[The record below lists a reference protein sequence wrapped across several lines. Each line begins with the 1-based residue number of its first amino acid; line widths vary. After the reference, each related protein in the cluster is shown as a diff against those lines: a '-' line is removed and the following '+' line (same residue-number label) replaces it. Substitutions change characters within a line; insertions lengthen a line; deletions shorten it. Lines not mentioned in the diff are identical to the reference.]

1 LAVYL
6 AAIAAGGALA
16 LLASCKSEPAEK
28 PAATVEEVAALDLE
42 SLRSA
47 EEAAW
52 WSWQETRAQLAW
64 GEQEEGN
71 SSEARQLF
79 ESVIGEL
86 PEGTGEESPEFVAA
100 LEDGLGRAC
109 QGLGEMEDAKLHLM
123 RALEMRESLKN
134 ERELVAQ
141 SRGHLGILA
150 LVQGDYAEA
159 REWVEGAMDAVGDEA
174 SGTRVF
180 CLGLMGRYQM
190 TVRNYGAARRAY
202 DEAINMAREIY
213 GENEAT
219 EDLAFD
225 RLVVIL
231 RSEGHEAALKA
242 MENLDF
248 DQEVE
253 GTRLAARLNLR
264 AELWRDA
271 GDLPKAEEDLREGI
285 AVLQETLGNENE
297 ALAVYW
303 ANLGAILSAQK
314 KWEKAKEC
322 FERVEKISEHSGD
335 WHQTRVEALW
345 GKIWCLVRVGDEVGA
360 RKLLEDG
367 MTRAEELMVRA
378 TSNAG
383 EGAKLNFRARIDPF
397 SILVELKE
405 WEWLGELLV
414 KHKGRLLDGGREREI
429 SWRKILNGLDE
440 QEVLVDALRYRNE
453 LGEWSYG
460 ALVYSQELTGP
471 HWVQLGS
478 EKRLERLILLQ
489 KALSDLAREKA
500 GMAAEPLLRDLY
512 DDFWQPLSLLLPKQT
527 RRVTLSPDGGLGLIP
542 WAVLRSKEGRFL
554 CEEMESLGLVSNA
567 RKVLEESGNLREVE
581 RVSFG
586 LSDFSS
592 HRKKE
597 QDEWWG
603 EVADLPGVNLELEK
617 GGGQI
622 FRDRDATEA
631 KLAGLS
637 KVPGVLHLATHGV
650 FEGRAGLGGEGL
662 DLEQEWQRGAILLE
676 PGQGEDG
683 VLRIFEIEKL
693 NLAGCE
699 LVTVS
704 SCQSGLGGMV
714 SGVGVIGVSRA
725 FLKAGAKRVLITL
738 WEIRDSSTP
747 DFMESFYD
755 HAMKRPPEEALWTA
769 QRERLSEAKN
779 IDEAVLRYG
788 GFSMTR

>member
-1 LAVYL
+1 
-6 AAIAAGGALA
+6 
-16 LLASCKSEPAEK
+16 
-28 PAATVEEVAALDLE
+28 
-42 SLRSA
+42 
-47 EEAAW
+47 
-52 WSWQETRAQLAW
+52 
-64 GEQEEGN
+64 
-71 SSEARQLF
+71 
-79 ESVIGEL
+79 
-86 PEGTGEESPEFVAA
+86 
-100 LEDGLGRAC
+100 
-109 QGLGEMEDAKLHLM
+109 M
-123 RALEMRESLKN
+123 
-134 ERELVAQ
+134 
-141 SRGHLGILA
+141 
-150 LVQGDYAEA
+150 
-159 REWVEGAMDAVGDEA
+159 
-174 SGTRVF
+174 
-180 CLGLMGRYQM
+180 
-190 TVRNYGAARRAY
+190 
-202 DEAINMAREIY
+202 
-213 GENEAT
+213 
-219 EDLAFD
+219 
-225 RLVVIL
+225 
-231 RSEGHEAALKA
+231 
-242 MENLDF
+242 
-248 DQEVE
+248 
-253 GTRLAARLNLR
+253 
-264 AELWRDA
+264 
-271 GDLPKAEEDLREGI
+271 
-285 AVLQETLGNENE
+285 
-297 ALAVYW
+297 
-303 ANLGAILSAQK
+303 
-314 KWEKAKEC
+314 
-322 FERVEKISEHSGD
+322 
-335 WHQTRVEALW
+335 
-345 GKIWCLVRVGDEVGA
+345 GDEVGA

>member
-1 LAVYL
+1 MAVYL

-16 LLASCKSEPAEK
+16 FLASCKSEPVEK
-28 PAATVEEVAALDLE
+28 PTTTVEEVKALDLE

-52 WSWQETRAQLAW
+52 WSWQEARAQLAW

-71 SSEARQLF
+71 FSEARQLF

-86 PEGTGEESPEFVAA
+86 PDGTGDESPEFVAA

-109 QGLGEMEDAKLHLM
+109 QGMGEMAEAKIHLT
-123 RALEMRESLKN
+123 RALEIRERLENGS
-134 ERELVAQ
+134 ELVAQ

-150 LVQGDYAEA
+150 LVQGDYAKA
-159 REWVEGAMDAVGDEA
+159 REWVEGAIKVVGDDA

-202 DEAINMAREIY
+202 DGAIELARELY

-219 EDLAFD
+219 EDLEFD

-231 RSEGHEAALKA
+231 RSEGSEAALKA
-242 MENLDF
+242 MENLNF

-264 AELWRDA
+264 AELWREA
-271 GDLPKAEEDLREGI
+271 GNFSKAEEDLREGI
-285 AVLQETLGNENE
+285 KVLQETLGNGNE

-314 KWEKAKEC
+314 DWAKAKKC

-345 GKIWCLVRVGDEVGA
+345 GRIWCLVREGDEVGA

-397 SILVELKE
+397 SVLVELQE
-405 WEWLGELLV
+405 WEWLAGLLV
-414 KHKGRLLDGGREREI
+414 KHKGRLLDGSHEHEI
-429 SWRKILNGLDE
+429 SWREIRNGLDKS
-440 QEVLVDALRYRNE
+440 EVFFDALRYRNE

-460 ALVYSQELTGP
+460 ALVYSQEVTEP
-471 HWVQLGS
+471 RWVPLGT
-478 EKRLERLILLQ
+478 EKRLGRLVLLQ
-489 KALSDLAREKA
+489 KALGDLAREQT
-500 GMAAEPLLRDLY
+500 GMRVEPLLRDLY
-512 DDFWQPLSLLLPKQT
+512 DDFWQPLSLVLPRQT

-554 CEEMESLGLVSNA
+554 CEDVESLALVSNA
-567 RKVLEESGNLREVE
+567 RAVLEESNNLSGEK

-586 LSDFSS
+586 MSDFSI
-592 HRKKE
+592 HRKND
-597 QDEWWG
+597 QDEWW
-603 EVADLPGVNLELEK
+603 EVVADLPGVNLELK
-617 GGGQI
+617 KVGGQI
-622 FRDRDATEA
+622 FHNQDATEA
-631 KLAGLS
+631 KLLRLS

-650 FEGRAGLGGEGL
+650 FEGRAGQGGESV
-662 DLEQEWQRGAILLE
+662 DLEKEWQRGAILLE
-676 PGQGEDG
+676 PGEGEDG
-683 VLRIFEIEKL
+683 VLRVFEIEKL
-693 NLAGCE
+693 DLKGCK

-714 SGVGVIGVSRA
+714 SGEGVIGVSRA
-725 FLKAGAKRVLITL
+725 FLKAGAERTLVTL
-738 WEIRDSSTP
+738 WEIRDASTP
-747 DFMESFYD
+747 DFMENFYD
-755 HAMKRPPEEALWTA
+755 RAMKMEPAEALWKE
-769 QRERLSEAKN
+769 QRERMRGAQNVS
-779 IDEAVLRYG
+779 EAVLRYG